1 MPGNPLDI
9 ANMAQQ
15 ELGNLGAEATGV
27 FQFFKGMKDKKKD
40 EQELSRLRQPFYKIQ
55 NEYFENKNISQE
67 LASGGL
73 PPQQKEFL
81 TGQAERGYGSGLDA
95 ILKTGG
101 GVNAASM
108 LLDKYNQEIG
118 KIGAEDASQH
128 LANIQYF
135 QKANADLA
143 GQKTMQWSINEYQPY
158 EAKLKELKQNIATDE
173 ANKWGGLTTALSSMI
188 GAGTANQNAGLMKKL
203 FSKPT
208 DSGLSTIQDPYA
220 KLPGLAKPGGV
231 AGSPAAGFPSV
242 GSNAPNILNPSN
254 SGDLFPNF
262 DADTWRQ
269 MKQDAWDEGS
279 NVQMWS
285 NDNE

>member
-9 ANMAQQ
+9 ASMAQ
-15 ELGNLGAEATGV
+15 EEIGNIGAEATGV

-55 NEYFENKNISQE
+55 DEYVANKNISEQ
-67 LASGGL
+67 LATGGL

-81 TGQAERGYGSGLDA
+81 TGQAERGLGSSLDA

-118 KIGAEDASQH
+118 KIGAEDTAQH

-173 ANKWGGLTTALSSMI
+173 ANKWGGLTTAFSSMI
-188 GAGTANQNAGLMKKL
+188 GAGTANQNAALMKRL
-203 FSKPT
+203 FPDKT
-208 DSGLSTIQDPYA
+208 NGGVADPYA
-220 KLPGLAKPGGV
+220 SGTGFAPYANTPSVVPDRPTG
-231 AGSPAAGFPSV
+231 PAAGATVGYMDPNKPPTGITPSPLWMGGV
-242 GSNAPNILNPSN
+242 TN
-254 SGDLFPNF
+254 
-262 DADTWRQ
+262 
-269 MKQDAWDEGS
+269 
-279 NVQMWS
+279 
-285 NDNE
+285 

>member
-55 NEYFENKNISQE
+55 SEYLQNRNISEQ
-67 LASGGL
+67 LASDGL

-81 TGQAERGYGSGLDA
+81 TSQAERGYGSGLDA

-188 GAGTANQNAGLMKKL
+188 GAGTSNQNAALMKKL
-203 FSKPT
+203 FAKPT
-208 DSGLSTIQDPYA
+208 DTGMMDVQDPYSA
-220 KLPGLAKPGGV
+220 SSGYVAPKIANTGGDV
-231 AGSPAAGFPSV
+231 GSPAANVGYIDPNKPPTGITPSPLWMGGV
-242 GSNAPNILNPSN
+242 TN
-254 SGDLFPNF
+254 
-262 DADTWRQ
+262 
-269 MKQDAWDEGS
+269 
-279 NVQMWS
+279 
-285 NDNE
+285 